1 METNDAM
8 NILFDADVLLDVF
21 MDRDPHEVPAY
32 QMLTLVE
39 RGHVNGWLAA
49 GTVSLLYYLLA
60 NELEQK
66 WVKRHI
72 NEILQMFTVIPV
84 TNDILTDSIR
94 SKFKDFDNAVLYFA
108 AEEHDIDYI
117 ITRNKESFKGTKI
130 QVYSPREFLSIL
142 RSI

>member
-1 METNDAM
+1 MEHNDTM

-21 MDRDPHEVPAY
+21 LDREPHEVPAY

-49 GTVSLLYYLLA
+49 DTVSLLYYLLA

-72 NEILQMFTVIPV
+72 TEMLQMFTIIPV
-84 TNDILTDSIR
+84 TNDILEDSIK
-94 SKFKDFDNAVLYFA
+94 SKFTDFEDAVLYHA
-108 AEEHDIDYI
+108 AEEHDMDYI
-117 ITRNKESFKGTKI
+117 LTRNKSNFKGTKI
-130 QVYSPREFLSIL
+130 QVYSPREFLAML
-142 RSI
+142 RAI